1 MNRRRLISYM
11 LICVMCCSLISVS
24 SIFADK
30 NSDLQNVNNKINQT
44 QKKLREGKKAERI
57 LQNEVKSLEV
67 SIAKT
72 QKQISSLEGDINA
85 TEARIAEAMNEIKQI
100 EANMKDQNEK
110 LNMRLRVMYKNGSL
124 GFLDILLGS
133 DGVGDFLNNMDRVQR
148 IYSYD
153 REVFETMKKEH
164 DLLEQHKQYLHGVQ
178 ANLER
183 QKASHATQVA
193 ELGEDKRDLA
203 ERKKNLSAE
212 NRKLEAQIDA
222 LNAEANRI
230 SAEIRALQGDHA
242 YTGGGMLWPV
252 PGRTKISSPFGMRYH
267 PILKYPKLHTGID
280 IPCPTGTAVL
290 AANDGKVIKAGP
302 NSGYGNVIMIDH
314 GGGIV
319 TLYAHNSSLLVGVG
333 TQVTKGQAIARSG
346 STGISTGP
354 HLHFEVRVNGN
365 YKNPLGW
372 VSP

>member
-57 LQNEVKSLEV
+57 LQNEVKSLEA

-153 REVFETMKKEH
+153 REVFETMKKEY
-164 DLLEQHKQYLHGVQ
+164 DL
-178 ANLER
+178 
-183 QKASHATQVA
+183 
-193 ELGEDKRDLA
+193 
-203 ERKKNLSAE
+203 
-212 NRKLEAQIDA
+212 
-222 LNAEANRI
+222 
-230 SAEIRALQGDHA
+230 
-242 YTGGGMLWPV
+242 
-252 PGRTKISSPFGMRYH
+252 
-267 PILKYPKLHTGID
+267 
-280 IPCPTGTAVL
+280 
-290 AANDGKVIKAGP
+290 
-302 NSGYGNVIMIDH
+302 
-314 GGGIV
+314 
-319 TLYAHNSSLLVGVG
+319 
-333 TQVTKGQAIARSG
+333 
-346 STGISTGP
+346 
-354 HLHFEVRVNGN
+354 FE
-365 YKNPLGW
+365 
-372 VSP
+372 